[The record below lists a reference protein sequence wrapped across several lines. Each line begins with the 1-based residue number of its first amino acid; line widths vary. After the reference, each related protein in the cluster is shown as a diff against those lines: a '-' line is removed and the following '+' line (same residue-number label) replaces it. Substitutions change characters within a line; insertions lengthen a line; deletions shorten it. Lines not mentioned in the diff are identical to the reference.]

1 MPDSIEIQPLPHSVN
16 ASITPPGSKSLTNR
30 ALMIAAMTAGK
41 STLTGALDSDDTIAM
56 LDSLQ
61 RLGVEA
67 SHDAASATMTVEGVG
82 GNFPN
87 KTAELFI
94 GNSGTSIRFLTAMLG
109 FAGGKYKLDGI
120 ERMHER
126 PIGPL
131 VDAIQNLGGGIAALS
146 PNNCPPVQI
155 DGQAIRGGEVTLSGS
170 LSSQYLSGLLMAS
183 PLAQETVTLQIDG
196 PLISKPYV
204 QMTCEVMKAFG
215 VKVDADETANRFV
228 IPAGQ
233 QYTATDYAIEPDA
246 SAASYF
252 WAVPAILGGKATI
265 LGLTEDALQGDVG
278 FVRCLEKMGCDVEFG
293 KNSISVSGPAKHG
306 IEIDMADVSD
316 TVQTLSAVALF
327 VDGPTTVTNVAHN
340 RVKETDRIGNLAIEL
355 RKFGVQVDEHPDGL
369 TIHPAPLNGATIET
383 YDDHRMAMSLSL
395 VGLKQPGVK
404 ILNPGCVSKTYPNFF
419 ADLKAFVAQK

>member
-1 MPDSIEIQPLPHSVN
+1 
-16 ASITPPGSKSLTNR
+16 
-30 ALMIAAMTAGK
+30 MIAAMTEGK

-82 GNFPN
+82 GDFPN

-155 DGQAIRGGEVTLSGS
+155 DGQAILGGEVTLSGS

-183 PLAQETVTLQIDG
+183 PLAQETAVSYTHLTL
-196 PLISKPYV
+196 P
-204 QMTCEVMKAFG
+204 TNREV
-215 VKVDADETANRFV
+215 
-228 IPAGQ
+228 
-233 QYTATDYAIEPDA
+233 
-246 SAASYF
+246 
-252 WAVPAILGGKATI
+252 
-265 LGLTEDALQGDVG
+265 
-278 FVRCLEKMGCDVEFG
+278 
-293 KNSISVSGPAKHG
+293 
-306 IEIDMADVSD
+306 
-316 TVQTLSAVALF
+316 
-327 VDGPTTVTNVAHN
+327 
-340 RVKETDRIGNLAIEL
+340 
-355 RKFGVQVDEHPDGL
+355 
-369 TIHPAPLNGATIET
+369 
-383 YDDHRMAMSLSL
+383 
-395 VGLKQPGVK
+395 
-404 ILNPGCVSKTYPNFF
+404 
-419 ADLKAFVAQK
+419 